1 MEPFVASSITS
12 WDTVGSLLL
21 IGGVA
26 GLLLCIT
33 YRFIG
38 QIFNLSGDTED
49 ERPKVKRSYSAD
61 VTPERD
67 EYSDSTASEARRESK
82 LRHQLPDSKHD
93 NRFTL
98 SEFYA
103 DWMDRDDLIPSKE
116 PGIISSTII
125 EEDDDNQEAWE

>member
-1 MEPFVASSITS
+1 M
-12 WDTVGSLLL
+12 L

-38 QIFNLSGDTED
+38 QIFNLSSDTKTEP
-49 ERPKVKRSYSAD
+49 PKVKRSYLAN
-61 VTPERD
+61 VTSEID
-67 EYSDSTASEARRESK
+67 EHSDSTASEARDSRPRLQVS
-82 LRHQLPDSKHD
+82 DSKRN

-98 SEFYA
+98 SDFYA

-125 EEDDDNQEAWE
+125 EEEDDNQEAWE

>member
-1 MEPFVASSITS
+1 M
-12 WDTVGSLLL
+12 L

-26 GLLLCIT
+26 GLLLCVT

-38 QIFNLSGDTED
+38 QISNLSSDTED
-49 ERPKVKRSYSAD
+49 ARPKVKRSYSAD
-61 VTPERD
+61 VTPESD

-82 LRHQLPDSKHD
+82 PPHQLPDSKHN

-125 EEDDDNQEAWE
+125 EEEDDNQEARE

>member
-1 MEPFVASSITS
+1 M
-12 WDTVGSLLL
+12 L

-38 QIFNLSGDTED
+38 QIFNLSSDTKD
-49 ERPKVKRSYSAD
+49 EQPRVKRSYSTDASS
-61 VTPERD
+61 EID
-67 EYSDSTASEARRESK
+67 EYSDSTASEARESK
-82 LRHQLPDSKHD
+82 PRYQKSDSKRN

-116 PGIISSTII
+116 PGILSSTII
-125 EEDDDNQEAWE
+125 EEDDNQEAWE